1 MWGMSVYA
9 TVSAT
14 NIYGTSIDSS
24 SGNGA
29 VILTVPSPPILLSNV
44 PILTNAVQIG
54 LSWSEGEMNGGTE
67 VLDYMI
73 WSDQATSIFMP
84 IATGT

>member
-73 WSDQATSIFMP
+73 WSDLATSIFMP
-84 IATGT
+84 IATGI